1 MEDPYTSD
9 AAQFLIGTLFGI
21 YILLVMLRCL
31 FQIVRADFYNPLS
44 QFIVKITNPPLRP
57 LRKFIPGFYGIDT
70 ASVAL
75 MFILKFIELYLLISL
90 SSASGSV
97 VGISVLAIA
106 ELLALVITIYLFA
119 IIVLVIISWINPG
132 VHNPVLALLRS
143 LTEPLLQPARR
154 LVGTG
159 AGLDFSPLI
168 VMVGL
173 VLCQKL
179 VIARLL
185 DMGRQLL

>member
-1 MEDPYTSD
+1 MGDRYTSD
-9 AAQFLIGTLFGI
+9 AAEFLIGTVFGI
-21 YILLVMLRCL
+21 YTLLVMLRCL

-44 QFIVKITNPPLRP
+44 QFIVKATNPPLRP
-57 LRKFIPGFYGIDT
+57 LRKFMPGFYGVDT
-70 ASVAL
+70 ASVTL
-75 MFILKFIELYLLISL
+75 MFVLKFIELYLIISL
-90 SSASGSV
+90 RGGTGSLIGV
-97 VGISVLAIA
+97 TVLVIA

-132 VHNPVLALLRS
+132 VHNPVIGLLRS
-143 LTEPLLQPARR
+143 LTEPLLRPARR

-159 AGLDFSPLI
+159 VGLDLSPLI